1 MTFPTFPRCTVG
13 SGHYRT
19 MRIFLTAN
27 LATVA
32 FSFNHVTISP
42 LSVQSARSTLGATK
56 TRCRPGQGTSNRNN
70 HDTMVMSAEL
80 DQSEGP
86 FTRKSLLEGVTKA
99 SGVLGAGTLVQRGL
113 FAGVTYHGKPDLSEK
128 VWAFRN
134 MKHAPGSPARRTRY
148 SNDKGSVCSTRVSIE
163 YMQR

>member
-1 MTFPTFPRCTVG
+1 
-13 SGHYRT
+13 
-19 MRIFLTAN
+19 MRIFLIVN

-42 LSVQSARSTLGATK
+42 LSVQSAGSTLGIK
-56 TRCRPGQGTSNRNN
+56 TRCRPGQGTSDRNK
-70 HDTMVMSAEL
+70 HDTMLMSAEL
-80 DQSEGP
+80 EQSEGP
-86 FTRKSLLEGVTKA
+86 FTRKSLLESMTKA

-134 MKHAPGSPARRTRY
+134 MKLQAVLLEGTS
-148 SNDKGSVCSTRVSIE
+148 C
-163 YMQR
+163 